1 MNSSDATARIV
12 AFFEHLVPADAKRIG
27 EFYAAD
33 ASFRDPFNDVRGT
46 AEIARVFRHMFDQL
60 ADCRFVISETVGG
73 DNAAMLVWD
82 FTFRIPSWRPDE
94 TQSIHGV
101 THVRFAADGKVAY
114 HRDYWDAAG
123 ELYAKLP
130 VIGLVMRFLQRRL
143 A

>member
-1 MNSSDATARIV
+1 VNSTDATARIV
-12 AFFEHLVPADAKRIG
+12 AFFENLVPADAERIG

-33 ASFRDPFNDVRGT
+33 ASFRDPFNDVRGS

-60 ADCRFVISETVGG
+60 ADCRFVISETVSG
-73 DNAAMLVWD
+73 DNGAMLVWD
-82 FTFRIPSWRPDE
+82 FTFRIRSWRPDE
-94 TQSIHGV
+94 TQTIHGV

-130 VIGLVMRFLQRRL
+130 VIGPVMRFLQRRL

>member
-1 MNSSDATARIV
+1 MNSADATARIV
-12 AFFEHLVPADAKRIG
+12 AFFEHLVPADAQRIG

-33 ASFRDPFNDVRGT
+33 ATFRDPFNDVRGT
-46 AEIARVFRHMFDQL
+46 IEIARVFQHMFDQL
-60 ADCRFVISETVGG
+60 ADCRFDITETVIGE
-73 DNAAMLVWD
+73 NAAMLVWD
-82 FTFRIPSWRPDE
+82 FSFRIRSWRPAE
-94 TQSIHGV
+94 TQNVHGA

-130 VIGLVMRFLQRRL
+130 VIGPVMRFLQRKL

>member
-1 MNSSDATARIV
+1 MNIADATARMV
-12 AFFEHLVPADAKRIG
+12 AFFEQLVPADAERIG

-33 ASFRDPFNDVRGT
+33 AHFRDPFNDVRGT
-46 AEIARVFRHMFDQL
+46 AEIARVFQHMFDQL
-60 ADCRFVISETVGG
+60 ADCRFVIAETIVA
-73 DNAAMLVWD
+73 DNGAMLVWD
-82 FTFRIPSWRPDE
+82 FTFRVRSWRPHE
-94 TQSIHGV
+94 TQKIHGV

-130 VIGLVMRFLQRRL
+130 VIGSVMRFLQRKL

>member
-1 MNSSDATARIV
+1 MNAADATARIV
-12 AFFEHLVPADAKRIG
+12 AFFEQLVPADAERIG
-27 EFYAAD
+27 DFYAAD
-33 ASFRDPFNDVRGT
+33 AYFRDPFNDVRGT
-46 AEIARVFRHMFDQL
+46 ADISRVFQHMFDQL

-73 DNAAMLVWD
+73 VNGAMLVWD
-82 FTFRIPSWRPDE
+82 FTFRIRSWRPDE
-94 TQSIHGV
+94 TQTIHGA

-130 VIGLVMRFLQRRL
+130 VIGAVMRFLQRKL

>member
-1 MNSSDATARIV
+1 MNAADATARIV
-12 AFFEHLVPADAKRIG
+12 AFFEQIVPADAERIG

-60 ADCRFVISETVGG
+60 ADCRFVITETIVGEQG
-73 DNAAMLVWD
+73 TMLVWD
-82 FTFRIPSWRPDE
+82 FTFRVRIWRPHE
-94 TQSIHGV
+94 TQKIHGA

-130 VIGLVMRFLQRRL
+130 VIGPVMRFLQRKL

>member
-1 MNSSDATARIV
+1 MNTTDATARIV
-12 AFFEHLVPADAKRIG
+12 AFFEQLAPADAERIG
-27 EFYAAD
+27 EFYAPD
-33 ASFRDPFNDVRGT
+33 AHFRDPFNDVRGT

-60 ADCRFVISETVGG
+60 ADCRFVISETVVG
-73 DNAAMLVWD
+73 DNGAMLVWD
-82 FTFRIPSWRPDE
+82 FTFRIRSWQPQE
-94 TQSIHGV
+94 TQKIHGA

-130 VIGLVMRFLQRRL
+130 VIGPVMRFLQRKL

>member
-1 MNSSDATARIV
+1 VNSTDATARIV
-12 AFFEHLVPADAKRIG
+12 AFFENLVPTDAERIG

-33 ASFRDPFNDVRGT
+33 ATFRDPFNDVRGS

-60 ADCRFVISETVGG
+60 ADCRFLIAETVIG
-73 DNAAMLVWD
+73 DNGVMLVWD
-82 FTFRIPSWRPDE
+82 FSFRIRSWRPGE
-94 TQSIHGV
+94 TQTIHGV

-130 VIGLVMRFLQRRL
+130 VIGPVMRFLQRKL